1 MVIFGFGKSAAK
13 GIGDSVRG
21 PCASSYTVSETGLA
35 RAENQDH
42 VYVDDA
48 RGVYCVADGMGGGAE
63 GGLASEIVCRDLKML
78 VGGAERDFDSVVA
91 AVQKALEEANQAIYA
106 YAKDSGLGVMG
117 STAAVL
123 VLDPENPRHAAVC
136 TVGDS
141 RVYRIRKG
149 MPELLTRDHRAAKG
163 NNTLTRAVGVS
174 EDVSTEW
181 LEIESTSESRFVL
194 CTDGVHDVVSAARLA
209 VFAAAGPL
217 PSAASRLSADIM
229 KHGAPDNFSFVLV
242 SV

>member
-1 MVIFGFGKSAAK
+1 MVIFGFGKSASK
-13 GIGDSVRG
+13 GANEAARG
-21 PCASSYTVSETGLA
+21 PCANSCTISETGLV
-35 RAENQDH
+35 RSDNQDH
-42 VYVDDA
+42 VFVDDD

-78 VGGAERDFDSVVA
+78 VGGAARDFDSVVA
-91 AVQKALEEANQAIYA
+91 AVQKAVEEANNVIYT
-106 YAKDSGLGVMG
+106 YAKESGLGVMG
-117 STAAVL
+117 STAAIL
-123 VLDPENPRHAAVC
+123 VLDPANPRHAAVC

-149 MPELLTRDHRAAKG
+149 MPELLTRDHRAGKG
-163 NNTLTRAVGVS
+163 DNMLTRAVGVA

-194 CTDGVHDVVSAARLA
+194 CTDGVHDVVSAARMA
-209 VFAAAGPL
+209 VFVSAGPL
-217 PSAASRLSADIM
+217 QSAANRLSADIV
-229 KHGAPDNFSFVLV
+229 KHGAPDNYSFVLV

>member
-13 GIGDSVRG
+13 GVVDSVRG

-35 RAENQDH
+35 RTENQDH
-42 VYVDDA
+42 VFVDDV

-78 VGGAERDFDSVVA
+78 VGGAEKDFDSVVA
-91 AVQKALEEANQAIYA
+91 AVQKALEEANQAIYS

-141 RVYRIRKG
+141 RIYRIRKG

-181 LEIESTSESRFVL
+181 LEIESTSESRFIL

>member
-13 GIGDSVRG
+13 EVDDSVRA
-21 PCASSYTVSETGLA
+21 PSASSCIVSEAGLV
-35 RAENQDH
+35 REDNQDR
-42 VYVDDA
+42 VFVDDE

-63 GGLASEIVCRDLKML
+63 GGLASEIICRDLKML
-78 VGGAERDFDSVVA
+78 VGGAGRDFDSVVA
-91 AVQKALEEANQAIYA
+91 AVQRALEEANLAIYS
-106 YAKDSGLGVMG
+106 YARDKGFGVMG

-123 VLDPENPRHAAVC
+123 VLDPANRRHAAVC

-149 MPELLTRDHRAAKG
+149 MPELLTRDHRVAKG
-163 NNTLTRAVGVS
+163 DNMLTRAVGIS
-174 EDVSTEW
+174 ESVSTEW
-181 LEIESTSESRFVL
+181 LEIESTSESRFIL

-209 VFAAAGPL
+209 VFVAAGPL
-217 PSAASRLSADIM
+217 QSAANRLSADIM

>member
-1 MVIFGFGKSAAK
+1 MVIFGFGKGAAK
-13 GIGDSVRG
+13 GVDDSVRG

-42 VYVDDA
+42 VFVDDA
-48 RGVYCVADGMGGGAE
+48 RGVYCVADGMGGGEE

-78 VGGAERDFDSVVA
+78 VGGAEKGFDSVVA
-91 AVQKALEEANQAIYA
+91 AVQKALEEANQAIYF
-106 YAKDSGLGVMG
+106 YAKDNGLGVMG

-174 EDVSTEW
+174 EEVSTEW
-181 LEIESTSESRFVL
+181 LEIESTSESRFIL

-209 VFAAAGPL
+209 VFASAGPL